1 MKLGRRCDEPTAL
14 RVARGEPVKPPP
26 EVDQHLGGDPLTTL
40 PRICLTQGGRYV
52 LVFTLETQPFRVR
65 GDPGRLVMAKD
76 TMQPACDWSHFSAPS
91 KPEGRRLVFGV
102 EDERSTLD
110 GAVVF
115 VAMELSKSAWLLAAQ
130 GSPSGKTSSHRLESG
145 DIASLLTLLRR
156 LQARERQACGA
167 GDVQLVVGHEAGYD
181 GFWLQ
186 RCLAADG
193 ITCWV
198 MDPGSLQV
206 NRRAR
211 RAKTDRLDA
220 AMLLRALIA
229 WCRGDR
235 AACHMVQ
242 VPSVARE
249 DARRTHR
256 ERQRLVAERVQHV
269 NRIKGLLA
277 TQGINDYQPLRRDR
291 SARLEELRT
300 RDGHEL
306 PPRLRREI
314 DRELKRLELV
324 LEQLEVVE
332 TERDA
337 AVAEPTA
344 DDADATKVALL
355 AKLGGIGN
363 ELATVLVREGL
374 FRSFANR
381 KEVAAY
387 AGLTPMPFASGE
399 RHREQGISKAGN
411 PLLRKAMVELA
422 WLWLRYQPDSALA
435 RWFAERVGAARGRVR
450 KIAAVALARKLLV
463 ALWRYV
469 TAGLMPE
476 GARLKAA

>member
-1 MKLGRRCDEPTAL
+1 
-14 RVARGEPVKPPP
+14 
-26 EVDQHLGGDPLTTL
+26 
-40 PRICLTQGGRYV
+40 
-52 LVFTLETQPFRVR
+52 VR
-65 GDPGRLVMAKD
+65 
-76 TMQPACDWSHFSAPS
+76 QI
-91 KPEGRRLVFGV
+91 EG
-102 EDERSTLD
+102 ERSTLD
-110 GAVVF
+110 GAAMF
-115 VAMELSKSAWLLAAQ
+115 VAMELSKSAWLLATQAA
-130 GSPSGKTSSHRLESG
+130 PSGKTSSHRLESG
-145 DIASLLTLLRR
+145 DITGLLALLRR
-156 LQARERQACGA
+156 LQARERQACG
-167 GDVQLVVGHEAGYD
+167 GDAVQVVVGYEAGYD

-186 RCLAADG
+186 RRLAAEG

-220 AMLLRALIA
+220 AMLLRALMA

-235 AACHMVQ
+235 AACHMVP
-242 VPSVARE
+242 VPSLARE

-277 TQGINDYQPLRRDR
+277 TQGIDDYQPLRRDR
-291 SARLEELRT
+291 SARLDELRT
-300 RDGHEL
+300 KDGQTL

-314 DRELKRLELV
+314 ERELQRLELV
-324 LEQLEVVE
+324 LEQLEAVE
-332 TERDA
+332 AERDA
-337 AVAEPTA
+337 AVAAPAA
-344 DDADATKVALL
+344 DDADAAKVALL

-374 FRSFANR
+374 YRSFTNR

-411 PLLRKAMVELA
+411 PLLRKAMIELA

-435 RWFAERVGAARGRVR
+435 RWFTDRVGAVRGRIR
-450 KIAAVALARKLLV
+450 KITAVALARKLLV

-469 TAGLMPE
+469 TAGLLPE
-476 GARLKAA
+476 GARVKAA

>member
-1 MKLGRRCDEPTAL
+1 VIR
-14 RVARGEPVKPPP
+14 
-26 EVDQHLGGDPLTTL
+26 
-40 PRICLTQGGRYV
+40 
-52 LVFTLETQPFRVR
+52 
-65 GDPGRLVMAKD
+65 
-76 TMQPACDWSHFSAPS
+76 SA
-91 KPEGRRLVFGV
+91 
-102 EDERSTLD
+102 D
-110 GAVVF
+110 
-115 VAMELSKSAWLLAAQ
+115 
-130 GSPSGKTSSHRLESG
+130 H
-145 DIASLLTLLRR
+145 
-156 LQARERQACGA
+156 
-167 GDVQLVVGHEAGYD
+167 GYD

-186 RCLAADG
+186 RRLAAEG

-220 AMLLRALIA
+220 AMLLRALMA

-249 DARRTHR
+249 DSRRPHR

-277 TQGINDYQPLRRDR
+277 TQGITDYQPLRRDR
-291 SARLEELRT
+291 SARLDELGT
-300 RDGHEL
+300 KDGRKL

-314 DRELKRLELV
+314 ERELKRLELV
-324 LEQLEVVE
+324 LEQLEAVE

-337 AVAEPTA
+337 AVAAPA
-344 DDADATKVALL
+344 VDDADAAKVALL
-355 AKLGGIGN
+355 ARLGGIGN

-374 FRSFANR
+374 FRSFTNR

-411 PLLRKAMVELA
+411 PLLRKAMIELA

-435 RWFAERVGAARGRVR
+435 RWFTERVGSVRGRIR

-476 GARLKAA
+476 GARLKAAA

>member
-1 MKLGRRCDEPTAL
+1 
-14 RVARGEPVKPPP
+14 
-26 EVDQHLGGDPLTTL
+26 
-40 PRICLTQGGRYV
+40 
-52 LVFTLETQPFRVR
+52 VR
-65 GDPGRLVMAKD
+65 QV
-76 TMQPACDWSHFSAPS
+76 
-91 KPEGRRLVFGV
+91 EG
-102 EDERSTLD
+102 ERSTPD
-110 GAVVF
+110 GVAVF
-115 VAMELSKSAWLLAAQ
+115 VAVELSKSAWLLAARA
-130 GSPSGKTSSHRLESG
+130 SPSGKTSSHRLESG
-145 DIASLLTLLRR
+145 DVTGLLALLRR
-156 LQARERQACGA
+156 LQARERQSCG
-167 GDVQLVVGHEAGYD
+167 GGEVQAIVGYEAGYD

-186 RCLAADG
+186 RRLAAEG

-220 AMLLRALIA
+220 AMLLRALMA

-242 VPSVARE
+242 VPSVERE

-277 TQGINDYQPLRRDR
+277 TQGITDYQPLRRDR
-291 SARLEELRT
+291 SARLDELRT
-300 RDGHEL
+300 KDGRKL

-314 DRELKRLELV
+314 ERELKRLELV
-324 LEQLEVVE
+324 LEQLEAVE

-337 AVAEPTA
+337 AVAAPAA
-344 DDADATKVALL
+344 DDADAAKVALL
-355 AKLGGIGN
+355 ARLGGIGN

-374 FRSFANR
+374 FRSFTNR

-399 RHREQGISKAGN
+399 RHREQGTSKAGN
-411 PLLRKAMVELA
+411 PLLRKAMLELA

-435 RWFAERVGAARGRVR
+435 RWFTERVGSARGRIR

-469 TAGLMPE
+469 TAGLMLE
-476 GARLKAA
+476 GARLKAAA

>member
-1 MKLGRRCDEPTAL
+1 
-14 RVARGEPVKPPP
+14 
-26 EVDQHLGGDPLTTL
+26 
-40 PRICLTQGGRYV
+40 
-52 LVFTLETQPFRVR
+52 VR
-65 GDPGRLVMAKD
+65 QV
-76 TMQPACDWSHFSAPS
+76 
-91 KPEGRRLVFGV
+91 EG
-102 EDERSTLD
+102 ERSTPD
-110 GAVVF
+110 GVAVF
-115 VAMELSKSAWLLAAQ
+115 VAVELSKLAWLLAARA
-130 GSPSGKTSSHRLESG
+130 SPSGKTSSHRLESG
-145 DIASLLTLLRR
+145 DITGLLALLRR
-156 LQARERQACGA
+156 LQARERQSCG
-167 GDVQLVVGHEAGYD
+167 GGEVQVIVGYEAGYD

-186 RCLAADG
+186 RRLAAEG
-193 ITCWV
+193 IACWV

-220 AMLLRALIA
+220 AMLLRALMA

-242 VPSVARE
+242 VPSVERE

-291 SARLEELRT
+291 SARLDELRT
-300 RDGHEL
+300 KDGHKL

-314 DRELKRLELV
+314 ERELERLELV
-324 LEQLEVVE
+324 LEQLGAVE

-337 AVAEPTA
+337 AVAAPA
-344 DDADATKVALL
+344 VDDADAAKVALL
-355 AKLGGIGN
+355 ARLGGIGN

-374 FRSFANR
+374 FRSFTNR

-399 RHREQGISKAGN
+399 RRREQGISKAGN
-411 PLLRKAMVELA
+411 PLLRKAMIELA

-435 RWFAERVGAARGRVR
+435 RWFTERVGSARGRIR

-469 TAGLMPE
+469 TAGVMLE
-476 GARLKAA
+476 GARLKATA

>member
-1 MKLGRRCDEPTAL
+1 
-14 RVARGEPVKPPP
+14 VHQV
-26 EVDQHLGGDPLTTL
+26 
-40 PRICLTQGGRYV
+40 
-52 LVFTLETQPFRVR
+52 
-65 GDPGRLVMAKD
+65 
-76 TMQPACDWSHFSAPS
+76 
-91 KPEGRRLVFGV
+91 EG
-102 EDERSTLD
+102 ERSTLD
-110 GAVVF
+110 GAAVF
-115 VAMELSKSAWLLAAQ
+115 VTMELSKAAWLLAAQ
-130 GSPSGKTSSHRLESG
+130 ASPSGKTSSHRLDSG
-145 DIASLLTLLRR
+145 DITGLLALLRR
-156 LQARERQACGA
+156 LQAREQQACGGSA
-167 GDVQLVVGHEAGYD
+167 VPVVVGYEAGYD

-186 RCLAADG
+186 RRLAAEG

-235 AACHMVQ
+235 AACHMVP

-256 ERQRLVAERVQHV
+256 ERQRLVVERVQHV

-277 TQGINDYQPLRRDR
+277 TQGIDDYQPLRRDR
-291 SARLEELRT
+291 SARLDELRT
-300 RDGHEL
+300 KNGHML

-314 DRELKRLELV
+314 ERELQRLELV
-324 LEQLEVVE
+324 LEQLAAVE
-332 TERDA
+332 AERDA
-337 AVAEPTA
+337 AVAAPAA
-344 DDADATKVALL
+344 DDADAAKVALL
-355 AKLGGIGN
+355 ARLGGIGN

-374 FRSFANR
+374 YRSFTNR
-381 KEVAAY
+381 REVAAY

-411 PLLRKAMVELA
+411 PLLRKAMLELA

-435 RWFAERVGAARGRVR
+435 CWFTDRVGSARGRIR
-450 KIAAVALARKLLV
+450 KITAVALARKLLV

-469 TAGLMPE
+469 TAGLLPE
-476 GARLKAA
+476 GARVKVA

>member
-1 MKLGRRCDEPTAL
+1 MH
-14 RVARGEPVKPPP
+14 
-26 EVDQHLGGDPLTTL
+26 Q
-40 PRICLTQGGRYV
+40 
-52 LVFTLETQPFRVR
+52 
-65 GDPGRLVMAKD
+65 
-76 TMQPACDWSHFSAPS
+76 
-91 KPEGRRLVFGV
+91 V
-102 EDERSTLD
+102 ESECSVLD
-110 GAVVF
+110 GVAVF
-115 VAMELSKSAWLLAAQ
+115 VAIELSKSAWLFAAQ
-130 GSPSGKTSSHRLESG
+130 ASPSGKTSSHRLESG
-145 DIASLLTLLRR
+145 DITGLLTLPRR
-156 LQARERQACGA
+156 LQARERQACGGGA
-167 GDVQLVVGHEAGYD
+167 VQVVVGYEAGYD

-186 RCLAADG
+186 RRLAAEG
-193 ITCWV
+193 IICWV

-291 SARLEELRT
+291 SARLGKVRT
-300 RDGHEL
+300 KDGQAL

-314 DRELKRLELV
+314 ERELQRLELV
-324 LEQLEVVE
+324 LEQLEAVE
-332 TERDA
+332 AERDT
-337 AVAEPTA
+337 AVAAPA
-344 DDADATKVALL
+344 VDDADAAKVALL
-355 AKLGGIGN
+355 ARLGGIGN

-374 FRSFANR
+374 YRSFTNR

-435 RWFAERVGAARGRVR
+435 RWFTDRVGSVRGRIR
-450 KIAAVALARKLLV
+450 KITAVALARKLLV

-476 GARLKAA
+476 GARIKAA

>member
-1 MKLGRRCDEPTAL
+1 
-14 RVARGEPVKPPP
+14 VH
-26 EVDQHLGGDPLTTL
+26 Q
-40 PRICLTQGGRYV
+40 
-52 LVFTLETQPFRVR
+52 
-65 GDPGRLVMAKD
+65 
-76 TMQPACDWSHFSAPS
+76 
-91 KPEGRRLVFGV
+91 V
-102 EDERSTLD
+102 ESERSVLD
-110 GAVVF
+110 GAAVF
-115 VAMELSKSAWLLAAQ
+115 VAIELSKSAWLLAAQ
-130 GSPSGKTSSHRLESG
+130 ASPSGKTSSHRLESG
-145 DIASLLTLLRR
+145 DITGLLALLRR
-156 LQARERQACGA
+156 LQARERQTYGGGA
-167 GDVQLVVGHEAGYD
+167 VQIVVGYEAGYD

-186 RCLAADG
+186 RRLAAEG
-193 ITCWV
+193 IICWV

-229 WCRGDR
+229 WCRGAR

-277 TQGINDYQPLRRDR
+277 TQGIIDYQPLRRDR
-291 SARLEELRT
+291 SARLGEVRT
-300 RDGHEL
+300 KDGHAL

-314 DRELKRLELV
+314 ERELQRLELV
-324 LEQLEVVE
+324 LEQLDAVE
-332 TERDA
+332 AERDA
-337 AVAEPTA
+337 AVAAPA
-344 DDADATKVALL
+344 VDDADAAKVTLL
-355 AKLGGIGN
+355 ARLGGIGN

-374 FRSFANR
+374 YRSFTNR

-411 PLLRKAMVELA
+411 PLLRKAMLELA

-435 RWFAERVGAARGRVR
+435 RWFTDRVGSVRGRIR
-450 KIAAVALARKLLV
+450 KITAVALARKLLV

-476 GARLKAA
+476 GARVKAA